1 MKNKAIPC
9 PDCEGQGYING
20 GSEFATWSRICDRC
34 KGTGTI
40 MVPKT
45 RADRIRSMTDEE
57 LAVYIQSLMNEG
69 DTGFHCQ
76 QKKECSD
83 LLECDECPPE
93 EWCTKCMIAWLQQP
107 IEEPKLPN
115 IFEDKQESG
124 LIEED

>member
-9 PDCEGQGYING
+9 PDCEGHGHING
-20 GSEFATWSRICDRC
+20 GNEHSSWSRTCDRC
-34 KGTGTI
+34 HGTGTI

-57 LAVYIQSLMNEG
+57 LAVYIQNLLNER

-76 QKKECSD
+76 RYKECSD
-83 LLECDECPPE
+83 LLECYEFPPE
-93 EWCTKCMIAWLQQP
+93 EWCTKCMVSWLQKP
-107 IEEPKLPN
+107 IKEPKLPT